1 MSLES
6 ALSIARQY
14 AQSSLAQLPES
25 AQNALLNPL
34 VQKALTA
41 ALVYGALRQTNR
53 LLSQWSINNWQRAHP
68 WQGDRELVLVSGG
81 CSGIG
86 KQIMEDLS
94 RKGIRVVIL
103 DINEPNFQ
111 LPRNVHFFKAD
122 ITNSESIRAVAEK
135 IRQKLGDPTVL
146 VNNAGVG
153 YDGTILDEPEAK
165 IRQTFEVN
173 TISHFLMVR
182 EFLPSMIRQNH
193 GHVIT
198 IASMASFV
206 ALGEMVDYCCTK
218 ASTLAFHEGL
228 TQELRYWYQAR
239 KVRTSV
245 IHPLWVRTPMIQQLT
260 DAGNQFKQP
269 VMTPQ
274 VVSDA
279 VVKQILTQSSG
290 QVILPTSHSAAS
302 MVRAFPQWLQE
313 TVRGIASGSLRRLR
327 EHQAA
332 QKL

>member
-41 ALVYGALRQTNR
+41 ALVYGALRQTNC

-111 LPRNVHFFKAD
+111 LRKNHQSP
-122 ITNSESIRAVAEK
+122 
-135 IRQKLGDPTVL
+135 L
-146 VNNAGVG
+146 VCAI
-153 YDGTILDEPEAK
+153 D
-165 IRQTFEVN
+165 
-173 TISHFLMVR
+173 
-182 EFLPSMIRQNH
+182 
-193 GHVIT
+193 
-198 IASMASFV
+198 
-206 ALGEMVDYCCTK
+206 
-218 ASTLAFHEGL
+218 
-228 TQELRYWYQAR
+228 
-239 KVRTSV
+239 
-245 IHPLWVRTPMIQQLT
+245 
-260 DAGNQFKQP
+260 
-269 VMTPQ
+269 
-274 VVSDA
+274 
-279 VVKQILTQSSG
+279 
-290 QVILPTSHSAAS
+290 
-302 MVRAFPQWLQE
+302 
-313 TVRGIASGSLRRLR
+313 
-327 EHQAA
+327 
-332 QKL
+332 

>member
-206 ALGEMVDYCCTK
+206 AVGEMVDYCCTK
-218 ASTLAFHEGL
+218 ASALAFHEGL

>member
-41 ALVYGALRQTNR
+41 ALVYGALRQTNC

-111 LPRNVHFFKAD
+111 LPRNVHFFKAN

-218 ASTLAFHEGL
+218 ASALAFHEGL

>member
-218 ASTLAFHEGL
+218 ASALAFHEGL

>member
-218 ASTLAFHEGL
+218 ASALAFHEGL

-239 KVRTSV
+239 KVRTRYEATFDLTGFGTDQMKCYSPTLGSYSDDPTV
-245 IHPLWVRTPMIQQLT
+245 DRRGKPIQAARDDTPGGI
-260 DAGNQFKQP
+260 GC
-269 VMTPQ
+269 
-274 VVSDA
+274 
-279 VVKQILTQSSG
+279 SG
-290 QVILPTSHSAAS
+290 QADPHA
-302 MVRAFPQWLQE
+302 E
-313 TVRGIASGSLRRLR
+313 
-327 EHQAA
+327 
-332 QKL
+332 